1 MIRKFLKSFGEYFLL
16 MGKTMK
22 RPQKA
27 QVFWKLFM
35 REITDLGV
43 NSFGLVVFTS
53 MFVGA
58 VVAIQ
63 MYNNFSASSFPIPT
77 SFVGYATKAVL
88 ILEFSPTIISL
99 VLAGKVGSYIAS
111 SIGTMRVSEQ
121 IDALDIMGVNSANF
135 LILPKIF
142 ASVIF
147 NPLLIAISMVVG
159 IWGGYMAGVLTG
171 NWTNAEYISGIQM
184 YMPSLFYKYAFI
196 KTAVFAFII
205 ATVPAFY
212 GYNVKGGS
220 LEVGRAS
227 TQAVVWTMVFVILA
241 ELILTQMILSK

>member
-1 MIRKFLKSFGEYFLL
+1 MIRKFLNGFGEYFLL
-16 MGKTMK
+16 LGKVIK

-27 QVFWKLFM
+27 AVFWKLFM

-53 MFVGA
+53 IFVGA

-77 SFVGYATKAVL
+77 AFVGYATKAVL
-88 ILEFSPTIISL
+88 VLEFSPTIISL

-121 IDALDIMGVNSANF
+121 IDALDIMGVNSPNF
-135 LILPKIF
+135 LIFPKIL
-142 ASVIF
+142 ASIVF
-147 NPLLIAISMVVG
+147 NPLLIALSMVVG
-159 IWGGYMAGVLTG
+159 IWGGYLAGILTG
-171 NWTNAEYISGIQM
+171 NWTNAEYITGIQM
-184 YMPSLFYKYAFI
+184 YMPTLFYTYAFI
-196 KTAVFAFII
+196 KTVVFAFII
-205 ATVPAFY
+205 ATVPSYF

-227 TQAVVWTMVFVILA
+227 TQAVVWTMVFVIIS
-241 ELILTQMILSK
+241 ELILTQMILS

>member
-1 MIRKFLKSFGEYFLL
+1 MIKKFLNAFGEYFLL
-16 MGKTMK
+16 MGKAIRT
-22 RPQKA
+22 PQKMN
-27 QVFWKLFM
+27 VFWRHFM
-35 REITDLGV
+35 RETNDLGV

-53 MFVGA
+53 IFVGA

-88 ILEFSPTIISL
+88 VLEFSPTIISL

-121 IDALDIMGVNSANF
+121 IDALDIMGVNSPNF
-135 LILPKIF
+135 LILPKIL

-147 NPLLIAISMVVG
+147 NPLLIAISIVFG
-159 IWGGYMAGVLTG
+159 ILGGYFAGMLTG
-171 NWTNAEYISGIQM
+171 NWTTADYITGIRM
-184 YMPSLFYKYAFI
+184 YMPNLFVYYAFA
-196 KTAVFAFII
+196 KTIVFAFII
-205 ATVPAFY
+205 ATVPSYF

-227 TQAVVWTMVFVILA
+227 TQAVVWTMVFIILS
-241 ELILTQMILSK
+241 ELMLTQMILS

>member
-1 MIRKFLKSFGEYFLL
+1 MIKKFLNAFGEYFIL
-16 MGKTMK
+16 MGKAIRT
-22 RPQKA
+22 PQKMN
-27 QVFWKLFM
+27 VFWRLFM
-35 REITDLGV
+35 REINDLGV

-53 MFVGA
+53 IFVGA

-88 ILEFSPTIISL
+88 VLEFSPTIISL

-121 IDALDIMGVNSANF
+121 IDALDIMGVNSPNF
-135 LILPKIF
+135 LIFPKII

-147 NPLLIAISMVVG
+147 NPLLIAISIVFG
-159 IWGGYMAGVLTG
+159 ILGGYFAGMLTG
-171 NWTNAEYISGIQM
+171 NWTTADYITGIRM
-184 YMPSLFYKYAFI
+184 YMPNLFVYYAFA
-196 KTAVFAFII
+196 KTIVFAFII
-205 ATVPAFY
+205 ASVPSYF
-212 GYNVKGGS
+212 GYTVKGGS

-227 TQAVVWTMVFVILA
+227 TQAVVWTMVFIILS
-241 ELILTQMILSK
+241 ELMLTQMILS